1 MSPDPATNARQV
13 AWVTGAS
20 RGIGRAVARAL
31 AEDGWT
37 VAASARDTDALAD
50 LAAECAELSGVIH
63 TFPLDITDADAA
75 ARAVADIEG
84 ELGDI
89 ALAILNAG
97 THEPVDG
104 RALTL
109 APYRRLMEINYM
121 GTVNCLVP
129 VAERCVARGRGRI
142 AVVASLAGYRG
153 LPTAS
158 AYGATKAALI
168 NMCEALRPELEA
180 AGVIL
185 SVVNPGFVRTPLTD
199 RNPFPMPFLMD
210 VEPAARR
217 LLRAVAGD
225 RFEITFPR
233 RFAFLMKVLRV
244 LPYGLFFAL
253 TRRIRP
259 VEPRDGN

>member
-37 VAASARDTDALAD
+37 IAASARDTDALAD
-50 LAAECAELSGVIH
+50 LAAECAELPGVIH

-129 VAERCVARGRGRI
+129 VAERCITQRGGGVAGRVSRAADRQRLWCYEGGADQHVRGAPARARSGRGDPFSRESRLRAHAADRPEPVSDAVPDGCRAGGASAFARGGGR
-142 AVVASLAGYRG
+142 
-153 LPTAS
+153 
-158 AYGATKAALI
+158 
-168 NMCEALRPELEA
+168 
-180 AGVIL
+180 
-185 SVVNPGFVRTPLTD
+185 SVRDHV
-199 RNPFPMPFLMD
+199 
-210 VEPAARR
+210 PAAFRIPDEGAAR
-217 LLRAVAGD
+217 PALWALLRAHAPDPSG
-225 RFEITFPR
+225 R
-233 RFAFLMKVLRV
+233 A
-244 LPYGLFFAL
+244 A
-253 TRRIRP
+253 
-259 VEPRDGN
+259 